1 MFMKMIAWVERHP
14 WLTLSGVGLI
24 TVAFM
29 AAAVSL
35 GLKSESDFTKFM
47 PQDNPSVAAFNRA
60 KDTYGSQDLF
70 LVSLVAPDTIFNA
83 KTLAKFKAM
92 EERLDALPE
101 TDKVRG
107 PATADVIYGTQ
118 NAIVVEDAMP
128 TVPQTPE
135 AIATYRAR
143 VLADRNLRGIVVAE
157 NGKAGAISIKL
168 TLGADVPTAVKKIE
182 AIAAEYAGPEKIYV
196 AGEPVLRSTVAEVMV
211 SDLQRLV
218 PFVVLILLLVL
229 FLSFRS
235 LRSVFIPLSVVIVS
249 AIWAIGTMALFD
261 QPMTPFSVLMPVMLI
276 AIGAADGIH
285 ILNKYYEEA
294 AQGNRHR
301 QEIVLNTMGEMLS
314 PIILTSLTTAAGF
327 LALLGSFMW
336 PQRSFGVIT
345 AVGIM
350 YALALSLT
358 LLPALLARLPVPK
371 PRAKKADFGRSWIST
386 ALAAWARL
394 ATRQRVGFIVA
405 AALIL
410 VLFAT
415 ALPRLSIETKPEA
428 FLGGDSPVV
437 RSLHVM
443 DENFGGSR
451 QLAIE
456 VRTGER
462 DGLKKPE
469 VLQQIQ
475 ALQDYLLSLP
485 KVGQVSSV
493 AKIVAQM
500 NETLH
505 ASDPTYH
512 VVPDDPRLAAQIF
525 ILYSGDLD
533 NMALGDFSRGE
544 VVARVK
550 SMDSEEMI
558 ALVGEVKGY
567 LATHFDGAVK
577 AEMVGSIREFA
588 SLIPMISNSQMISL
602 LLSLAGAFFIVV
614 LLRRSWMFGIL
625 SVIPLVFTVVIAFGS
640 MVLLNIP
647 LDIAT
652 VMLSSIAIG
661 IGIDYSIHFLS
672 RYQEEFR
679 QNLSHAQAYE
689 NAMRTAGKGIY
700 FNAIALILSFGVL
713 LLSSFQGNV
722 NFGRLVM
729 LTMIISSIS
738 AMTVIPTL
746 LASKAMRFLEDI
758 PGGGDHTKQRAVTSQ
773 STETTH

>member
-1 MFMKMIAWVERHP
+1 MLMKMIAWVEKHP
-14 WLTLSGVGLI
+14 WLTLSGVGLV
-24 TVAFM
+24 TVAFIV
-29 AAAVSL
+29 ATATL

-47 PQDNPSVAAFNRA
+47 PEGNPAVAAFNRA
-60 KDTYGSQDLF
+60 KETYGSQDLF

-83 KTLAKFKAM
+83 GTLAKFKQM

-107 PATADVIYGTQ
+107 PATSDVIYGTK
-118 NAIVVEDAMP
+118 NSIVVEDAMP
-128 TVPQTPE
+128 VVPQTPE
-135 AIATYRAR
+135 EIATYKAR

-196 AGEPVLRSTVAEVMV
+196 AGEPVLRSTVAATMV

-235 LRSVFIPLSVVIVS
+235 LRGVFIPLSVVIVS

-261 QPMTPFSVLMPVMLI
+261 QPMTPFSVIMPVMLI

-294 AQGNRHR
+294 ALGKRHR
-301 QEIVLNTMGEMLS
+301 KEIVLVTMGEMLS
-314 PIILTSLTTAAGF
+314 PVILTSLTTAAGF
-327 LALLGSFMW
+327 LALMGSFLW

-350 YALALSLT
+350 YALVLSLT

-371 PRAKKADFGRSWIST
+371 LRPKKIDFRQSWVSN
-386 ALAAWARL
+386 ALAMWARWVV
-394 ATRQRVGFIVA
+394 RYRVGFMVA
-405 AALIL
+405 SVLIL
-410 VLFAT
+410 ALFAT
-415 ALPRLSIETKPEA
+415 ALPRMSIETKSEA
-428 FLGGDSPVV
+428 FLGEDNPVV
-437 RSLHVM
+437 QSLHVM
-443 DENFGGSR
+443 DKNFGGSR
-451 QLAIE
+451 QMAIE
-456 VRTGER
+456 IRTGQR
-462 DGLKKPE
+462 DGLKNPK
-469 VLQQIQ
+469 VLKQIK

-485 KVGQVSSV
+485 KIGQVSSV
-493 AKIVAQM
+493 AKVVAQM

-505 ASDPTYH
+505 ASDPAYYKI
-512 VVPDDPRLAAQIF
+512 PDDPRLAAQIF

-550 SMDSEEMI
+550 SLGSKEMT
-558 ALVGEVKGY
+558 ALVADVNHY
-567 LATHFDGAVK
+567 LDTHFDGPVK

-588 SLIPMISNSQMISL
+588 SLIPMIANSQLISL

-614 LLRRSWMFGIL
+614 SLRRSWMFGIL

-661 IGIDYSIHFLS
+661 IGVDYSIHFIS
-672 RYQEEFR
+672 RYQQEFS
-679 QNLSHAQAYE
+679 QNPSFAQAYE
-689 NAMRTAGKGIY
+689 NTMRTAGKGIF

-746 LASKAMRFLEDI
+746 LASKKMRFLKTAPEKTDK
-758 PGGGDHTKQRAVTSQ
+758 PNPPSESVQ
-773 STETTH
+773 ST